1 MNPISDWALMVQN
14 RVGLAL
20 RVKCLGQIWVGQA
33 IRLHYYKMNIPIAIT
48 IGGRSHAATA
58 AASTLLVLF
67 LRGKVLGGCIGWPK
81 INKNKKNKKQ
91 MNKNKQTNKNK

>member
-81 INKNKKNKKQ
+81 INKNKKQ
-91 MNKNKQTNKNK
+91 MNKNKQTKINETKI